1 MTHFTEEEKLIISMF
16 QSNGRLITV
25 SKIRA
30 AMADVDDEEMLELMQ
45 STADKLL
52 LISEKEYRQMDES
65 LIT

>member
-1 MTHFTEEEKLIISMF
+1 MTHFTEEEKLIVSMF
-16 QSNGRLITV
+16 RSNGRLITV

-30 AMADVDDEEMLELMQ
+30 AMADVDNDELLDLMQ